1 MIKGGCSQNFQW
13 LFEMFGTLFYITLH
27 VFHGDNIKLS
37 LIIIPG
43 SSLVLL
49 AEALQQPEVLL
60 PLVASSTCH
69 SKGQPSNRWSPILSP
84 AWHHQC
90 HARWGLRWHGS
101 KQNHLQIKTYNFRM
115 QANNPEFII
124 WVSPMSAVFM
134 KNCKY
139 RGKVYATIVSNS
151 PLKMG
156 RRTAIPRLS

>member
-60 PLVASSTCH
+60 PLVASSACH
-69 SKGQPSNRWSPILSP
+69 SKGQPSNRWSRWSPILSPGFVGFPP

-90 HARWGLRWHGS
+90 PRFLGFEVTRQQTKSLHKHVFSNQDLQLQNAS
-101 KQNHLQIKTYNFRM
+101 KQSRIHNLSFTNVCSVYEELQ
-115 QANNPEFII
+115 
-124 WVSPMSAVFM
+124 V
-134 KNCKY
+134 
-139 RGKVYATIVSNS
+139 
-151 PLKMG
+151 
-156 RRTAIPRLS
+156 